1 MFCIEV
7 GGVRFASLK
16 IVTLML
22 LLNLVRYI
30 LGLLLRNP
38 NSLVPLPQII
48 LVNLEVSHD
57 VGVEIGLI
65 FQQLELHG
73 HLIRALVLNYQLFD
87 FSDPVQVSDVVQEPF
102 IPPMKQLFIKKL
114 PAHLPK
120 LGKHLDFVL

>member
-1 MFCIEV
+1 
-7 GGVRFASLK
+7 
-16 IVTLML
+16 ML

-87 FSDPVQVSDVVQEPF
+87 FSDPVQVMMMSNP
-102 IPPMKQLFIKKL
+102 
-114 PAHLPK
+114 
-120 LGKHLDFVL
+120 